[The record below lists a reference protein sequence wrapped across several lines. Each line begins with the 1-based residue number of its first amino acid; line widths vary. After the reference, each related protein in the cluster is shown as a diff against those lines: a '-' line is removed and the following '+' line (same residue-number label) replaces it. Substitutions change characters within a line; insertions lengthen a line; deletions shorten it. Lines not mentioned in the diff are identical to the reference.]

1 LQKPDLGMCFAGLP
15 IPKRI
20 DNCESIRFAS
30 TNDKCPFHFNV
41 EAFVSNALS
50 SGAWHNRRYNDGY
63 ESDCANASLFTT
75 YGIFVGSPL

>member
-1 LQKPDLGMCFAGLP
+1 MCFAGLP

-50 SGAWHNRRYNDGY
+50 SGAWHKRRYNDGY